1 MRTVNVP
8 VEFSVFLG
16 DTGVI
21 LYVGDDELPTEI
33 FSLYDLVDD
42 FIEYEPSKE
51 QTEILINDLE
61 NSLARLKSVL

>member
-8 VEFSVFLG
+8 VEFSVFLN

-42 FIEYEPSKE
+42 FLECQLSKE
-51 QTEILINDLE
+51 QTEILIHDLE
-61 NSLARLKSVL
+61 QCLARLKSVL